1 MLYFTARSSKE
12 RHTQI
17 FMGRDKV
24 ENEDLIKY
32 GLPEDIWCGPRPSTR
47 IAAVEVAN
55 TRMGRCTT
63 HSCPPDGRRSS
74 PPRGVSAVMKASAC
88 GCAVRRWRADDAA
101 DMYGP

>member
-1 MLYFTARSSKE
+1 MVLYFTARSSKE

-63 HSCPPDGRRSS
+63 HSVHLMDVAPRLHAECRR
-74 PPRGVSAVMKASAC
+74 
-88 GCAVRRWRADDAA
+88 
-101 DMYGP
+101 